1 MEKKISVAIVEDD
14 KFYNNAL
21 KKIINFDG
29 QLTCTGQFYN
39 GSEALAELPGISPD
53 IVLMDINLPE
63 KSGTELVRELRPLLE
78 NSQFIMCTSFE
89 DDSHIYDSLK
99 AGASGYIIK
108 GDSLEEI
115 INAIKDCHRGGAPM
129 SFSIARQI
137 LGFFHEKNEENA
149 GLEELS
155 KSENQVLKMLAE
167 GLFYKEIADKK
178 NISIETVKKH
188 VRNIYVKLQVNNKI
202 EAINKLNQNKI

>member
-21 KKIINFDG
+21 KKIINFDE
-29 QLTCTGQFYN
+29 QLICAGQFYN
-39 GSEALAELPGISPD
+39 GSDALSGLPGISPD

-63 KSGTELVRELRPLLE
+63 KNGTELVKELKPVLTE
-78 NSQFIMCTSFE
+78 TQFIMCTSFE
-89 DDSHIYDSLK
+89 DDSHVYDSLK
-99 AGASGYIIK
+99 AGASGYIVK

-129 SFSIARQI
+129 SFSIARQV
-137 LGFFHEKNEENA
+137 LGFFHEKNDEDI

-155 KSENQVLKMLAE
+155 KTENQVLKMLAE
-167 GLFYKEIADKK
+167 GLLYKEIADKK
-178 NISIETVKKH
+178 FISMETVKKH
-188 VRNIYVKLQVNNKI
+188 VGNIYRKLQVNNKI